1 MLYRENYKA
10 ADEIIQIQGARNR
23 GINYTELYSI
33 ILNYKNLDKKKINKL
48 TDRSIFTIIRI
59 ILGYSVTKQEQSGKM
74 VKIIKKQ
81 KTLTKTGKKRP
92 NNPRKKSRHNTI
104 LIFLYCP
111 KNGHNSFFV
120 AVTVL
125 EKKGD
130 LV

>member
-1 MLYRENYKA
+1 M
-10 ADEIIQIQGARNR
+10 
-23 GINYTELYSI
+23 
-33 ILNYKNLDKKKINKL
+33 
-48 TDRSIFTIIRI
+48 
-59 ILGYSVTKQEQSGKM
+59 
-74 VKIIKKQ
+74 IKKQ